1 MSLIKVKVRGQES
14 VGGRRNIIHNGDF
27 KVAQRYASKTG
38 VNSNQYVLDR
48 WQILNNTCHFTVSQS
63 TDVPAGQGFSNS
75 MKMDVTT
82 QQPSPSA
89 GDYANITQRFE
100 GKHLQELMKGTS
112 NAKKVTVSFWVKS
125 TLTGT
130 YVLEFDDMDNNRHHP
145 FQYTI
150 SSANTWE
157 KKIITFTA
165 DTTGAIDN
173 DVNGSMRLSWWLGAG
188 TNYTS
193 GTYSAS
199 WQSRQATDTNR
210 AVGQVLFTGSTANDF
225 YITGVQMEI
234 GETNTEFENRPYQQE
249 LEDCMR
255 YFFNAL
261 GDTSG
266 GNYSV
271 FPVNY
276 GDGVSSGNNKHIAF
290 QVPLPT
296 RMRAGPSL
304 SHNIANSNHSGSGVA
319 VGTSTWNF
327 YYQNQG
333 WGNKAGNGDANTIS
347 RSMSGNASCQLG
359 TYYLSPNS
367 SNYDQIAIGNGL
379 QMFFSAEL

>member
-1 MSLIKVKVRGQES
+1 MSLVKVKVRGQES

-157 KKIITFTA
+157 KKIITFNA

-199 WQSRQATDTNR
+199 WQSRASTDTNR
-210 AVGQVLFTGSTANDF
+210 APGQVLFTGSTANDF

-234 GETNTEFENRPYQQE
+234 GETNTEFENRPFQQE

-261 GDTSG
+261 GDTNG

-271 FPVNY
+271 FPVNFRNH
-276 GDGVSSGNNKHIAF
+276 VSTGNNGHTAF
-290 QVPLPT
+290 QVALPT
-296 RMRAGPSL
+296 RMRATPSL
-304 SHNIANSNHSGSGVA
+304 SHNIANSNHVGSGQTA
-319 VGTSTWNF
+319 SATTWNF
-327 YYQNQG
+327 YHQNQG
-333 WGNKAGNGDANTIS
+333 WSSYAGNGNANTLS
-347 RSMSGNASCQLG
+347 RASAGTAGCQVG
-359 TYYLSPNS
+359 TYYFSPAS
-367 SNYDQIAIGNGL
+367 TTADQIAIGNSL

>member
-1 MSLIKVKVRGQES
+1 MSLVKVKVRGQES

-38 VNSNQYVLDR
+38 VNSTQYVLDR
-48 WQILNNTCHFTVSQS
+48 WQITNNTCHFTVSQS

-89 GDYANITQRFE
+89 GDYALITQRFE

-130 YVLEFDDMDNNRHHP
+130 YVLEFDDLDNNRHHP

-199 WQSRQATDTNR
+199 WQSRQSSDVNR
-210 AVGQVLFTGSTANDF
+210 VVGQVLFTGSTANDF

-271 FPVNY
+271 FHVNF
-276 GDGVSSGNNKHIAF
+276 GNTVSSGNNYHIAF

-296 RMRAGPSL
+296 RMRATPSL
-304 SHNIANSNHSGSGVA
+304 SHNIANSNHSGSGVGA
-319 VGTSTWNF
+319 NTTNWNF

-333 WGNKAGNGDANTIS
+333 WASYAGNGNMNTLS
-347 RSMSGNASCQLG
+347 RATSGNACVQVG
-359 TYYLSPNS
+359 TYYITPSGA
-367 SNYDQIAIGNGL
+367 NYDQLAIGNDL
-379 QMFFSAEL
+379 QMFISAEL